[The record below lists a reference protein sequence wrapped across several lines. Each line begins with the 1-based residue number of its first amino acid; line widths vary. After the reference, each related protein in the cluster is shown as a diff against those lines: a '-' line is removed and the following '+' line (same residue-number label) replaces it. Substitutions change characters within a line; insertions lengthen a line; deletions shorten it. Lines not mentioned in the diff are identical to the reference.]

1 MVFYNGP
8 YPNRGNAPSEHAPAP
23 VMNDTIIACYPLSR
37 YPKKTDPLYMSSHS
51 NRGER
56 PRRSAPRVFFYVQHL
71 LGAGHLRRA
80 VLLAD
85 GMRRTGMEVHLVSG
99 GARTPGLPEGVGMV
113 QLPPLRAKDPMFS
126 ALVDASGREPGRR
139 WLEERCRLLLA
150 HYRRI
155 EPDIVVIESFP
166 FGRRKLR
173 FELMPLLDE
182 VRRTDPEPCVAC
194 SVRDIV
200 QARKPERIE
209 ETVALVNQRFACV
222 LVHGDPRLVRF
233 DESFPAAHRIG
244 DKIVH
249 TGLVASTAPPGGST
263 AGTDEVLVSG
273 GGGAVSVNL
282 LAAAIDA
289 RSISSLSDSTWR
301 ILAGP
306 NIDEAA
312 FNALGARAPRGVVVE
327 RNRPDFRSLL
337 GRCRIS
343 VSQCGYNTAIELI
356 QSRARAIVV
365 PFESVAE
372 TEQLLRAGKLEAHGL
387 AAVLREKDLSPESL
401 AAAVDRC
408 VSGPAPSPPEL
419 DLGGAEASARHLLE
433 IWNSTR
439 ARR

>member
-1 MVFYNGP
+1 M
-8 YPNRGNAPSEHAPAP
+8 S
-23 VMNDTIIACYPLSR
+23 LQS
-37 YPKKTDPLYMSSHS
+37 KK
-51 NRGER
+51 GER
-56 PRRSAPRVFFYVQHL
+56 LTRSAPRVFFYVQHL
-71 LGAGHLRRA
+71 LGAGHFRRA
-80 VLLAD
+80 ALLAD
-85 GMRRTGMEVHLVSG
+85 AMRRMGIEVHVVSG
-99 GARTPGLPEGVGMV
+99 GAGTPGLPEGVGMI

-139 WLEERCRLLLA
+139 WLEERCRLLLE

-155 EPDIVVIESFP
+155 EPDILIIESFP

-182 VRRTDPEPCVAC
+182 VRRTDPEPLVAC

-200 QARKPERIE
+200 QARKPERID
-209 ETVALVNQRFACV
+209 ETVELVNQRFACV
-222 LVHGDPRLVRF
+222 LVHGDPGFVRF
-233 DESFPAAHRIG
+233 DESFPAAHRIA

-249 TGLVASTAPPGGST
+249 TGLVASAAAPDGSA

-273 GGGAVSVNL
+273 GGGAVSTDL

-289 RSISSLSDSTWR
+289 RSISSLSGSTWR

-306 NIDEAA
+306 NIDEGA
-312 FNALGARAPRGVVVE
+312 FDVLTARAPPGVVVE

-337 GRCRIS
+337 GHCRLS

-365 PFESVAE
+365 PFESVGE
-372 TEQLLRAGKLEAHGL
+372 TEQLLRARKLEAHGL

-401 AAAVDRC
+401 AAAIDRR
-408 VSGPAPSPPEL
+408 VPGPAPPPPEL
-419 DLGGAEASARHLLE
+419 DLGGAETSARRLLE
-433 IWNSTR
+433 IWNNTK
-439 ARR
+439 RRQ